1 MLWRKFKLDWTYAI
15 GELTIVTVGVLI
27 ALAVDQWNSDRLT
40 GIEEAAYVS
49 RLMSDIDD
57 DIKDLEYQINA
68 VDQKQESLARVAEQ
82 LRSGLTSD
90 HLEFFQDAVIGANYG
105 WNQERAYRATYD
117 DLLGSGNFGLIND
130 HRVRILISDYYD
142 GFENGA
148 NRIEERET
156 EYPNL
161 TYELIPRATT
171 IRDDG
176 VVWERSV
183 EPNLQ
188 PDRVEKIYQNILD
201 SDLEA
206 LTTAF
211 DPSLRESLAVAWAQR
226 PADYVPRTRHLR
238 DDGAPRYINRLFL
251 QSSPYLR
258 QHAHNPLNWHPWG
271 DEAFELARALGR
283 PILLSIGYST
293 CHWCHVMEEESFDD

>member
-1 MLWRKFKLDWTYAI
+1 MLWRKFKRDWTYAI
-15 GELTIVTVGVLI
+15 GELVIVTAGVLI
-27 ALAVDQWNSDRLT
+27 ALAVDQWNSDRLA

-49 RLMSDIDD
+49 RLMSNIDD

-68 VDQKQESLARVAEQ
+68 VDQKQDSLARVADL
-82 LRSGLTSD
+82 LRSGLISD

-105 WNQERAYRATYD
+105 WNQVRAYRATYD

-130 HRVRILISDYYD
+130 HRVRILISDYYE
-142 GFENGA
+142 GFESSSD
-148 NRIEERET
+148 RIEERET

-188 PDRVEKIYQNILD
+188 PDRVERIYQNILD

-206 LTTAF
+206 LTTAEANF
-211 DPSLRESLAVAWAQR
+211 GKFVTEISLSQLEKAKTLRTALDNYLATL
-226 PADYVPRTRHLR
+226 D
-238 DDGAPRYINRLFL
+238 
-251 QSSPYLR
+251 
-258 QHAHNPLNWHPWG
+258 
-271 DEAFELARALGR
+271 
-283 PILLSIGYST
+283 
-293 CHWCHVMEEESFDD
+293 

>member
-27 ALAVDQWNSDRLT
+27 ALAVGQWNSDRLA

-49 RLMSDIDD
+49 RLMRDIDD

-68 VDQKQESLARVAEQ
+68 VDQKQESLARVADQ
-82 LRSGLTSD
+82 LRSGQISNR
-90 HLEFFQDAVIGANYG
+90 LEFFQDIVIGANYG
-105 WNQERAYRATYD
+105 WNQEVPHRATYD

-130 HRVRILISDYYD
+130 HRVRILISGYYD
-142 GFENGA
+142 YFEGA
-148 NRIEERET
+148 VNRTEERET

-171 IRDDG
+171 AGDEG

-183 EPNLQ
+183 EPNLP
-188 PDRVEKIYQNILD
+188 PDRVERIYQNILD

-206 LTTAF
+206 LTTAEANF
-211 DPSLRESLAVAWAQR
+211 GKFVRAI
-226 PADYVPRTRHLR
+226 T
-238 DDGAPRYINRLFL
+238 
-251 QSSPYLR
+251 LR
-258 QHAHNPLNWHPWG
+258 QLEKAKTLRTSVDNY
-271 DEAFELARALGR
+271 LGS
-283 PILLSIGYST
+283 L
-293 CHWCHVMEEESFDD
+293 D